1 MDLGQ
6 STAIR
11 NDGDSWEKKGK
22 HVQESSEYNP
32 KEISRDD
39 VCNRMKESDTHKA
52 RRRPS
57 TGRLT
62 GGVGDQ
68 GTEQSRPLRL
78 RRRQS
83 TGGLVTSESELD
95 SRIIVKTLA
104 ARVAKQ
110 VSTPKTNFGDIDGFG
125 DPFEQERKSAIAKRS
140 GHVTPATRN
149 TNCRS
154 TITATRNTE
163 LESDTTINAA
173 AFGSIISS
181 REPSLGFDR
190 HSASTR
196 SVARSQSDDAMR
208 DRSLREIRQN
218 IGRKEFNAP
227 PPNATLL
234 QLKASLVL
242 AKANLAT
249 APKPDKR
256 TVLASV
262 RRLSLSGRN
271 LLDDAQVNE
280 TQKPVKKQLIR
291 RSSIV
296 ADLSS
301 EYTTGKMQENKNL

>member
-1 MDLGQ
+1 
-6 STAIR
+6 
-11 NDGDSWEKKGK
+11 
-22 HVQESSEYNP
+22 
-32 KEISRDD
+32 
-39 VCNRMKESDTHKA
+39 
-52 RRRPS
+52 
-57 TGRLT
+57 
-62 GGVGDQ
+62 
-68 GTEQSRPLRL
+68 
-78 RRRQS
+78 
-83 TGGLVTSESELD
+83 
-95 SRIIVKTLA
+95 
-104 ARVAKQ
+104 
-110 VSTPKTNFGDIDGFG
+110 
-125 DPFEQERKSAIAKRS
+125 
-140 GHVTPATRN
+140 
-149 TNCRS
+149 
-154 TITATRNTE
+154 
-163 LESDTTINAA
+163 
-173 AFGSIISS
+173 
-181 REPSLGFDR
+181 
-190 HSASTR
+190 
-196 SVARSQSDDAMR
+196 MR

-218 IGRKEFNAP
+218 IGRKEFNAQ